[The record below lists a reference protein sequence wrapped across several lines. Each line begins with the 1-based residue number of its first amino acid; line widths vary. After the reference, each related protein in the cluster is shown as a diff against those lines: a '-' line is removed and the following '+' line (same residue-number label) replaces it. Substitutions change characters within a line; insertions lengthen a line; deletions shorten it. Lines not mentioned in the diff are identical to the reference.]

1 MDGVPK
7 AVGPLHSNTK
17 LTLNEIAVKGCFIV
31 QVLKLFLEK
40 SVKTSNLRS
49 DYSMTAFNSVTT
61 IICGMELGTV
71 KNSGHHLIETVQ
83 VIIVDANSCLKAGNL
98 NSWQIVSSFD

>member
-1 MDGVPK
+1 M
-7 AVGPLHSNTK
+7 
-17 LTLNEIAVKGCFIV
+17 

-83 VIIVDANSCLKAGNL
+83 VVIVNGNSWLKACNL
-98 NSWQIVSSFD
+98 NFVANKKFVGLIFNFSRKFQSHFTCR

>member
-1 MDGVPK
+1 M
-7 AVGPLHSNTK
+7 
-17 LTLNEIAVKGCFIV
+17 
-31 QVLKLFLEK
+31 FLEK

-61 IICGMELGTV
+61 IICGMELGTI

-83 VIIVDANSCLKAGNL
+83 VIVVEVTLCLKDCNF
-98 NSWQIVSSFD
+98 NS